1 MYDLF
6 FSSQQLKAKHFR
18 KRSCNVVFSY
28 IQLKLTDKMVDDLRR
43 QHQQA
48 IEGRGQAFA
57 LLNKQASRYR
67 L

>member
-1 MYDLF
+1 M
-6 FSSQQLKAKHFR
+6 
-18 KRSCNVVFSY
+18 FSY

-57 LLNKQASRYR
+57 LLNKQTNRYR